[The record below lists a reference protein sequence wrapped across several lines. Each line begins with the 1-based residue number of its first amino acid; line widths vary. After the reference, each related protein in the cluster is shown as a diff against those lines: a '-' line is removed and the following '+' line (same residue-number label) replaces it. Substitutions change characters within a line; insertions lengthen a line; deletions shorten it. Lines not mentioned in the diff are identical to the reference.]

1 MVNPDLP
8 ADRRFDPP
16 TTHAPLPTDRLD
28 DLIRSF
34 ALHGYA
40 SMTDF
45 LAVDVTAGLLGDL
58 QRLFDEGAAR
68 QAGIGQGRDHRV
80 LASVRND
87 EIHWLD
93 PAQPTPAQAFY
104 WQAMEDLRLRL
115 NREHYL
121 GLSDYECHFARYQ
134 PGGFYQRHV
143 DAFRGKSRR
152 RVSCVFYMN
161 YAWATPDGGQ
171 LRLYLPQGATETA
184 LDITPLAGTLAIFDS
199 RGVEH
204 EVLPAHRTRYSLTGW
219 FRTR

>member
-16 TTHAPLPTDRLD
+16 TTRAPLPTDRLD

-40 SMTDF
+40 
-45 LAVDVTAGLLGDL
+45 
-58 QRLFDEGAAR
+58 R
-68 QAGIGQGRDHRV
+68 QGQDHRV

-204 EVLPAHRTRYSLTGW
+204 EVLPAQRTRYSLTGW